1 MDVPVSDAILV
12 IYLNILSFLAFFRD
26 KRTEED
32 PGEGCVEEAG
42 TAVAPPFSALFGLS
56 WALGALQCFGHTTGK
71 AEFKPI
77 FSFCLLVVLVVALTA
92 PWPPQDPRVETG
104 RER

>member
-42 TAVAPPFSALFGLS
+42 TAVEPPFSALFGLS

-71 AEFKPI
+71 AEFKQTH
-77 FSFCLLVVLVVALTA
+77 LLLLSAGRARRRAHRTLA
-92 PWPPQDPRVETG
+92 PAGSPG
-104 RER
+104 